1 MEGVEEIVC
10 RVVNVAVG
18 PVEKVPPCIGLVP
31 SQDLTNCTD
40 SGVEVVEVKIWWNL
54 GECSWMQ
61 KVIRDPSEAAGRVG
75 EGGQEAGTSPL
86 VVAGGK

>member
-1 MEGVEEIVC
+1 VEGVEEIVC

-18 PVEKVPPCIGLVP
+18 PAEKVPPCIGSVP

-61 KVIRDPSEAAGRVG
+61 KAIRDPSEAAARVG
-75 EGGQEAGTSPL
+75 EGEQEAGTSPL